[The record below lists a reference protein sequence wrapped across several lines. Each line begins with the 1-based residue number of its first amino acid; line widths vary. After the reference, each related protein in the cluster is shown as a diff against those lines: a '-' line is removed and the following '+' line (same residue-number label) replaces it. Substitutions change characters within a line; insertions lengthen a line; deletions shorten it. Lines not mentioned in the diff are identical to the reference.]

1 MSWDRV
7 IVHADMDAFY
17 ASVEQLDDP
26 SLRGKPL
33 LIGHREGR
41 GVVLTASYEARP
53 YNVGSAMP
61 MGLALRRCPQAVV
74 VPPRFSRYTEVS
86 KKVMDV
92 FADFSPDVE
101 AISLDEA
108 FLEMTGTEHLFGTP
122 GQLGRRLKAAVKEV
136 TGGLTVS
143 VGISGTKYVAKVAS
157 DFRKPDGLT
166 VVRPHRAPEFLA
178 PLPVRKL
185 WGVGPKTEERLLAA
199 GYTLIGQLAAE
210 DEATLQRRLGN
221 LGPHLKRLALALDP
235 RRVQSRRRAKSIGSE
250 RTLRVD
256 IDDRD
261 AIEEHLRQSA
271 ESIGRRLRGK
281 NLLAGGVRV
290 KLKTASFQL
299 MSRQALLA
307 TPTDVGQR
315 LYEEALPL
323 LDHFPFDEPFR
334 LVGMAAYD
342 IVRPGKDPV
351 QLNLFA
357 GEGGKLKAFEMAMD
371 AVRDTFGDE
380 AITRAEN
387 AKKSMW
393 NTPNLD
399 FVREA
404 EGQESHWEAEEAEWQ
419 EWE

>member
-1 MSWDRV
+1 
-7 IVHADMDAFY
+7 MDAFY

-53 YNVGSAMP
+53 FKVGSAMP

-74 VPPRFSRYTEVS
+74 VPPRFSRYTEIS
-86 KKVMDV
+86 RKVMDV
-92 FADFSPDVE
+92 FADFSPQVE

-122 GQLGRRLKAAVKEV
+122 GQLGRRVKEAV
-136 TGGLTVS
+136 REATGGLTVS

-166 VVRPHRAPEFLA
+166 VVRPDRAREFLA

-199 GYTLIGQLAAE
+199 GYTLVGQLATE
-210 DEATLQRRLGN
+210 DEVTLQRRLGN
-221 LGPHLKRLALALDP
+221 LGPHLQRLALAQDP
-235 RRVQSRRRAKSIGSE
+235 RRVMSRRRAKSIGSE
-250 RTLRVD
+250 RTLRKD
-256 IDDRD
+256 ILDRE

-271 ESIGRRLRGK
+271 ESIGRRLRKK
-281 NLLAGGVRV
+281 NMLAGGVRV
-290 KLKTASFQL
+290 KLKTSSFQS
-299 MSRQALLA
+299 MSRQTLLA

-315 LYEEALPL
+315 LYEEAQPM

-334 LVGMAAYD
+334 LIGMAAYD
-342 IVRPGKDPV
+342 IIRPGDPV
-351 QLNLFA
+351 QMDLFGA
-357 GEGGKLKAFEMAMD
+357 QGAQRMALERAMD
-371 AVRDTFGDE
+371 AVRDTFGND
-380 AITRAEN
+380 AVTRAEN
-387 AKKSMW
+387 LSKSMW

-399 FVREA
+399 FVEDAVEDEA
-404 EGQESHWEAEEAEWQ
+404 HWDEEEAEWQ